1 MPIVT
6 ITRLR
11 VTTFGLLLASATVAA
26 QGPTTLEFSF
36 SNPGARSMGLAGAFI
51 GLADDATAAFANPAG
66 LVQLVS
72 PEVSLEVRHWAYE
85 TPFVV
90 GGRASGMPTGIG
102 IDTTAD
108 LRYGVSSDSLT
119 GVSFLSFVY
128 PVKRWSLAFYGHQLA
143 RFKASAATN
152 GLFASPAPGAIDRLD
167 DVLNSLDLD
176 VQSFGASAAYKVSD
190 AFSFGFGVS
199 YARGDVLYRQHQFQT
214 DNSSLRTFFAPAS
227 YSPEQLIGT
236 TDIIVD
242 DTDLTVLAGFLWRI
256 SRRVSLG
263 GVYRQGPAFDADVVL
278 TAGPVF
284 DPGVPAGSV
293 IRDETPF
300 ELPDV
305 FGLGVAARSKG
316 DALTFSFDWARV
328 EYSTFLEGLNR
339 EVFDDLPIVDDADE
353 FHAGLEYV
361 FMKTKPIVA
370 LRFGVWHDPDHR
382 FRAASDE
389 AEPFDQALFQDG
401 EDQTHLTGGLGLVF
415 RKFQLD
421 LGIDVSDLVDT
432 ASISGIYK
440 F

>member
-6 ITRLR
+6 IPRLPA
-11 VTTFGLLLASATVAA
+11 TLFGLVLASATVAA

-90 GGRASGMPTGIG
+90 GGRASGSPTGVG
-102 IDTTAD
+102 IDTAAG

-119 GVSFLSFVY
+119 GISFLSLVY

-143 RFKASAATN
+143 RFEASAATN
-152 GLFASPAPGAIDRLD
+152 GLFASTDPQIIHRLD
-167 DVLNSLDLD
+167 DAVNSIDLD
-176 VQSFGASAAYKVSD
+176 VVSYGISAAYKVSD
-190 AFSFGFGVS
+190 AFSFGFGINYVN
-199 YARGDVLYRQHQFQT
+199 GDVLFHQQQFLP
-214 DNSSLRTFFAPAS
+214 DDDSLRSLLGSNS
-227 YSPEQLIGT
+227 YLPERLIGT
-236 TDIIVD
+236 TDIVVD
-242 DTDLTVLAGFLWRI
+242 DTDLTLLAGFLWRI
-256 SRRVSLG
+256 SNRVSMG
-263 GVYRQGPAFDADVVL
+263 GVYRQGPAFDADVVS

-328 EYSTFLEGLNR
+328 EYSTFLEGLNK
-339 EVFDDLPIVDDADE
+339 EIFDDLPIVDDADE
-353 FHAGLEYV
+353 FHAGFEYV

-382 FRAASDE
+382 FRAAPG
-389 AEPFDQALFQDG
+389 EPEEFDRALFQDG

-421 LGIDVSDLVDT
+421 LGVDVSDLVDT
-432 ASISGIYK
+432 ASISAIYK